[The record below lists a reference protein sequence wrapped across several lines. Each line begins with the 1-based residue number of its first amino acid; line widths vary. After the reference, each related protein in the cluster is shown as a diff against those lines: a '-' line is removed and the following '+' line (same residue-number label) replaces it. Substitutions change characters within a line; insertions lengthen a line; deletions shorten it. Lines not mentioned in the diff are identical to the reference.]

1 MRCVQP
7 ASTSPIERD
16 SFRNTAPEK
25 PVRIGAMKVNTVAS
39 DNDKYCKEKYI
50 PERVKNL

>member
-1 MRCVQP
+1 MRCVHP

-50 PERVKNL
+50 PETIKNL

>member
-7 ASTSPIERD
+7 ASTSRIERD
-16 SFRNTAPEK
+16 SLRITAPEK

-39 DNDKYCKEKYI
+39 DKDKYCKEKYI